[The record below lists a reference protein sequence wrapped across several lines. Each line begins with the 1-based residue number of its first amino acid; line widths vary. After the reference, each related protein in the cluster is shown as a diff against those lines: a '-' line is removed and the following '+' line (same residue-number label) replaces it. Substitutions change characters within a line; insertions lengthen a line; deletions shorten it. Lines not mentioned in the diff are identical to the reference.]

1 MKRGRRR
8 NRNLIIAWAY
18 CDRFLLPCPVMFV
31 PVGPVPLYESGK
43 LFALTFGGA
52 LVLFTLYLLMGYL
65 LRRTHYFCSMQ
76 DAYHL
81 FMTPE
86 DVDWGLFP
94 LRSSPIPSSKRGCRP
109 RLLASQTLLS
119 ATPAAAV
126 LRTRNL

>member
-18 CDRFLLPCPVMFV
+18 CDRFRLPCPVLFLPM
-31 PVGPVPLYESGK
+31 GPVPLYESGK

-52 LVLFTLYLLMGYL
+52 LVLFTLCLLMGYL

-81 FMTPE
+81 SMISE
-86 DVDWGLFP
+86 DVVWGLLP
-94 LRSSPIPSSKRGCRP
+94 PRPSPIPSSNKGCRP
-109 RLLASQTLLS
+109 RLLASWTLLS

-126 LRTRNL
+126 LRTL